1 MAHSK
6 SEIKKAKNL
15 LNKFAPKGEQLAYIN
30 SKEATLLKRMGGA
43 GKDING
49 TGIKS
54 YFDPGSGRGSVSE
67 SLSESAGLGSS
78 SSNNNNSS
86 NGNDNSP
93 QRQLSSYRSQ
103 APKTAAPRSMLS
115 RIGSGIVTALA
126 TIATGGIF
134 GVGKIAATGIVQ
146 GAKFASRK
154 GFTNKG
160 GTLVSNA
167 RLNDPKGLYAEGLTT
182 GKRNNI
188 NMGGGDGGNNNLSA
202 SNVGGRIIKLSPTTA
217 EVSQSSA
224 TDVTYDSRKTK
235 ARGRSMTIRTNSRGV
250 GNNMA
255 SVLGTK
261 SLLGAA

>member
-15 LNKFAPKGEQLAYIN
+15 LNKFAPTGEQLAFIN
-30 SKEATLLKRMGGA
+30 SKEATLLKRIGGA

-54 YFDPGSGRGSVSE
+54 YYGSDDYGSGEDGK
-67 SLSESAGLGSS
+67 GSS
-78 SSNNNNSS
+78 GPSGGGSGGDS
-86 NGNDNSP
+86 DNSP
-93 QRQLSSYRSQ
+93 QRASFRSV
-103 APKTAAPRSMLS
+103 APKTAAPRSILS
-115 RIGSGIVTALA
+115 RVAKAVGNFIKGGGTVGFLGRKIGEAYKVNKEQNRRDKLTS
-126 TIATGGIF
+126 
-134 GVGKIAATGIVQ
+134 Q
-146 GAKFASRK
+146 FASEAGRI
-154 GFTNKG
+154 GFTN
-160 GTLVSNA
+160 
-167 RLNDPKGLYAEGLTT
+167 
-182 GKRNNI
+182 NNI
-188 NMGGGDGGNNNLSA
+188 SGGDNYTPPA
-202 SNVGGRIIKLSPTTA
+202 RNVGGRIIKLSPTTA

>member
-6 SEIKKAKNL
+6 SEIRKAKNL
-15 LNKFAPKGEQLAYIN
+15 LNKYAPKGEQLAYIN

-67 SLSESAGLGSS
+67 SLSEAAGFGSS
-78 SSNNNNSS
+78 SSNNSS
-86 NGNDNSP
+86 SDNGNDNSP
-93 QRQLSSYRSQ
+93 QQ
-103 APKTAAPRSMLS
+103 PRSILS
-115 RIGSGIVTALA
+115 RIGSGIATALA

-154 GFTNKG
+154 GFINKG
-160 GTLVSNA
+160 GTLVANA
-167 RLNDPKGLYAEGLTT
+167 RLNDTKGLYAEGLTT
-182 GKRNNI
+182 GPRKNI
-188 NMGGGDGGNNNLSA
+188 NMGGGDNNNSA
-202 SNVGGRIIKLSPTTA
+202 TNVGGKIIKLAPTSA
-217 EVSQSSA
+217 EVSQSKT

-255 SVLGTK
+255 SVLGKK